1 MKTRTEMIDYIA
13 EAWVDGIDIKD
24 YLRSMLIEYTDE
36 LELWEDDQILYEY
49 NALTEEWLTANAKS
63 LYMTLL
69 AIT

>member
-49 NALTEEWLTANAKS
+49 NALTEE
-63 LYMTLL
+63 
-69 AIT
+69 